1 MDTNEA
7 SALLEWVNSCPC
19 IHIVYHTFMELKDGI
34 ALSTILNDM
43 YAFSI
48 LRHHTLVI
56 LSSLS

>member
-1 MDTNEA
+1 
-7 SALLEWVNSCPC
+7 
-19 IHIVYHTFMELKDGI
+19 MELKDGI

-48 LRHHTLVI
+48 LRHHTLVT